1 MAGGP
6 TSLKPSSLTK
16 GSRALVMDWV
26 ELGLM
31 IKMERLWVMM
41 GRWAL
46 SEAQSGLRQGILTT
60 AAQLGWL

>member
-31 IKMERLWVMM
+31 IRMERLWVMV
-41 GRWAL
+41 GWCLL
-46 SEAQSGLRQGILTT
+46 STTRLELR
-60 AAQLGWL
+60 